1 MTTPAMLQLHKI
13 KKDMKS
19 HRLLATDC
27 SSKNDVVDMGKHSI
41 HTSRWAHGEKQ
52 ESPSNCSASDRP
64 DHSARLPDTTP
75 WQHFSPTA
83 STGMEAVRH
92 SAASPLVSTR
102 T

>member
-41 HTSRWAHGEKQ
+41 HTSR
-52 ESPSNCSASDRP
+52 
-64 DHSARLPDTTP
+64 
-75 WQHFSPTA
+75 
-83 STGMEAVRH
+83 
-92 SAASPLVSTR
+92 
-102 T
+102 